1 MSRFIYILFILYKF
15 SKEYPSILSKSII
28 TVPTNNNENQNK
40 LSTIVKCSCKLDENI
55 CNYHCCCD
63 GNCDDTLK
71 QNWRNKNLC
80 IDERNSLNKAP
91 YTCISTNFFV
101 FHMDKNRKIRKRRG
115 FEIIKDNNNNEND
128 EDNDYCFQIDNSRYQ
143 TEKYSLNLINK
154 LMNDSYREMISKEY
168 VESNIINS
176 ISIRDLIGYENNDK
190 FAAIYLDVENSIF
203 SKGNIFVVYGPDLYG
218 DCIPI
223 PVQFYKVISQSK
235 CRYKNYDKNGI
246 RYSDIGKLPFKKNI
260 IVNINNQNTNIENE
274 NYIFEIDFLIYVD
287 KYNQII
293 QNEKSSYNLI
303 VYTNNENVNDISNVI
318 FNVRF
323 KDDDQADRNLQSGRI
338 GYSIGQPLIVKRNEG
353 DLIYQYGY
361 PIRTITYQEPTI
373 NCSLTSNQFELNYE
387 KPILFGENFYYSCK
401 FDNINYIQETYIFDK
416 IRELINDVNI
426 NIYGSTHH
434 TVWTNIITNDEL
446 NNKLPNFYKINFY
459 VDSIGPSNGPIYRIN
474 HIELNVDY
482 TYEQN
487 NDFFISLEIEYIF
500 LKSAKNYKT
509 SGSVLPKM
517 PHDIIQPFVELDI

>member
-28 TVPTNNNENQNK
+28 TVPTNNNQNNENQNK

-143 TEKYSLNLINK
+143 TEKYSLNLVNK
-154 LMNDSYREMISKEY
+154 LMNDNYREMISKEY

-235 CRYKNYDKNGI
+235 CRYNGGI
-246 RYSDIGKLPFKKNI
+246 RYSNIRNLPFTR
-260 IVNINNQNTNIENE
+260 NINEEINIPNDE

-293 QNEKSSYNLI
+293 QNEYSSYNLI
-303 VYTNNENVNDISNVI
+303 VYNNDYNDKSNVI

-323 KDDDQADRNLQSGRI
+323 KDDRAEGDLQSGRI
-338 GYSIGQPLIVKRNEG
+338 GYSIGQPLIVKRNNI
-353 DLIYQYGY
+353 IYQYGY
-361 PIRTITYQEPTI
+361 PIRTPTI
-373 NCSLTSNQFELNYE
+373 NCLLTSNQFELNYE

-401 FDNINYIQETYIFDK
+401 FDNISYIQDTYIFDK

-434 TVWTNIITNDEL
+434 TVWTRIITNDEL
-446 NNKLPNFYKINFY
+446 NNLPNFYKINFY

-474 HIELNVDY
+474 HIELNVNY
-482 TYEQN
+482 T

>member
-28 TVPTNNNENQNK
+28 TVPTNNNQNNENQNK

-143 TEKYSLNLINK
+143 TEKYSLNLVNK

-235 CRYKNYDKNGI
+235 CRYNGGI
-246 RYSDIGKLPFKKNI
+246 RYSNIRNLPFTR
-260 IVNINNQNTNIENE
+260 NINEEINIPNDE

-293 QNEKSSYNLI
+293 QNEYSSYNLI
-303 VYTNNENVNDISNVI
+303 VYNNDYNDKSNVI

-323 KDDDQADRNLQSGRI
+323 KDDRAEGDLQSGRI
-338 GYSIGQPLIVKRNEG
+338 GYSIGQPLIVKRNNI
-353 DLIYQYGY
+353 IYQYGY
-361 PIRTITYQEPTI
+361 PIRTPTI
-373 NCSLTSNQFELNYE
+373 NCLLTSNQFELNYE

-401 FDNINYIQETYIFDK
+401 FDNISYIQDTYIFDK

>member
-15 SKEYPSILSKSII
+15 SKEYPSILSRSII
-28 TVPTNNNENQNK
+28 TVPTNNNENNENQNK

-143 TEKYSLNLINK
+143 TEKYSLNLVNK
-154 LMNDSYREMISKEY
+154 LMNDNYREMISKEY

-246 RYSDIGKLPFKKNI
+246 RYSDIGKLPFESKT
-260 IVNINNQNTNIENE
+260 IVNINNQNTTIENE

-323 KDDDQADRNLQSGRI
+323 KDYQTDRNLQSGRI
-338 GYSIGQPLIVKRNEG
+338 GYSIGQPLIVKRNE
-353 DLIYQYGY
+353 DIYQYGY
-361 PIRTITYQEPTI
+361 PIRTITYQVPTI
-373 NCSLTSNQFELNYE
+373 YCSSTLNQFELNYE

-401 FDNINYIQETYIFDK
+401 FNNINNIQDTYIFGK

-434 TVWTNIITNDEL
+434 TVWTRIITNDEL
-446 NNKLPNFYKINFY
+446 NNTLPNFYKINFY

-474 HIELNVDY
+474 HIELNVNY
-482 TYEQN
+482 TS
-487 NDFFISLEIEYIF
+487 DFFISLEIEYIF

>member
-28 TVPTNNNENQNK
+28 TVPTNNNQNNENQNK

-143 TEKYSLNLINK
+143 TEKYSLNLVNK
-154 LMNDSYREMISKEY
+154 LMNDRYREMISKEY

-176 ISIRDLIGYENNDK
+176 ISIRDLIGSENNDK

-235 CRYKNYDKNGI
+235 CRYNGGI
-246 RYSDIGKLPFKKNI
+246 RYSNIRNLPFTR
-260 IVNINNQNTNIENE
+260 NINEEINIPNDE

-293 QNEKSSYNLI
+293 QNEYSSYNLI
-303 VYTNNENVNDISNVI
+303 VYNNDYNDKSNVI

-323 KDDDQADRNLQSGRI
+323 KDDRAEGDLQSGRI
-338 GYSIGQPLIVKRNEG
+338 GYSIGQPLIVKRNNI
-353 DLIYQYGY
+353 IYQYGY
-361 PIRTITYQEPTI
+361 PIRTPTI
-373 NCSLTSNQFELNYE
+373 NCLLTSNQFELNYE

-401 FDNINYIQETYIFDK
+401 FDNISYIQDTYIFDK

-446 NNKLPNFYKINFY
+446 NNTLPNFYKINFY

-474 HIELNVDY
+474 HIELNVNY
-482 TYEQN
+482 T

>member
-28 TVPTNNNENQNK
+28 TVPTNNNQNNENQNK

-143 TEKYSLNLINK
+143 TEKYSLNLVNK
-154 LMNDSYREMISKEY
+154 LMNDRYREMISKEY

-235 CRYKNYDKNGI
+235 CRYNGGI
-246 RYSDIGKLPFKKNI
+246 RYSNIRNLPFTR
-260 IVNINNQNTNIENE
+260 NINEEINIPNDE

-293 QNEKSSYNLI
+293 QNEYSSYNLI
-303 VYTNNENVNDISNVI
+303 VYNNDYNDKSNVI

-323 KDDDQADRNLQSGRI
+323 KDDRAEGDLQSGRI
-338 GYSIGQPLIVKRNEG
+338 GYSIGQPLIVKRNNI
-353 DLIYQYGY
+353 IYQYGY
-361 PIRTITYQEPTI
+361 PIRTPTI
-373 NCSLTSNQFELNYE
+373 NCLLTSNQFELNYE

-401 FDNINYIQETYIFDK
+401 FDNISYIQDTYIFDK

-446 NNKLPNFYKINFY
+446 NNNLPNLPNFYKINFY

-474 HIELNVDY
+474 HIELNVNY
-482 TYEQN
+482 T

>member
-143 TEKYSLNLINK
+143 TEKYSLNLVNK

-235 CRYKNYDKNGI
+235 CRYNGGI
-246 RYSDIGKLPFKKNI
+246 RYSNIRNLPFTR
-260 IVNINNQNTNIENE
+260 NINEEINIPNDE

-323 KDDDQADRNLQSGRI
+323 KDDQPDRNLQSGRI
-338 GYSIGQPLIVKRNEG
+338 GYSIGQPLIVKRNDE
-353 DLIYQYGY
+353 IYQYGY
-361 PIRTITYQEPTI
+361 PIRTITNQEPTI
-373 NCSLTSNQFELNYE
+373 NCLLTSNQFELNYE

-401 FDNINYIQETYIFDK
+401 FDNIQDTYIFDK

-434 TVWTNIITNDEL
+434 TVWTKIITNDEL
-446 NNKLPNFYKINFY
+446 KKNLPNFYKINFY

-474 HIELNVDY
+474 HIELNVNY
-482 TYEQN
+482 TY
-487 NDFFISLEIEYIF
+487 DFFISLEIEYIF

>member
-143 TEKYSLNLINK
+143 TEKYSLNLVNK
-154 LMNDSYREMISKEY
+154 LMNDRYREMISKEY

-176 ISIRDLIGYENNDK
+176 ISIRDLIGSENNDK

-235 CRYKNYDKNGI
+235 CRYNGGI
-246 RYSDIGKLPFKKNI
+246 RYSNIRNLPFTR
-260 IVNINNQNTNIENE
+260 NINEEINIPNDE

-293 QNEKSSYNLI
+293 QNEYSSYNLI
-303 VYTNNENVNDISNVI
+303 VYNNDYNDKSNVI

-323 KDDDQADRNLQSGRI
+323 KDDRAEGDLQSGRI

-361 PIRTITYQEPTI
+361 PIRTITYQQQTI
-373 NCSLTSNQFELNYE
+373 NCLLIANQFELNYE

-401 FDNINYIQETYIFDK
+401 FDNISYIQDTYIFDK

-446 NNKLPNFYKINFY
+446 NNNLPNLPNFYKINFY

-474 HIELNVDY
+474 HIELNVNY
-482 TYEQN
+482 T